1 MGNYCP
7 SIEYKRNDKMI
18 ELPEARTIAK
28 DLEKEI
34 LGKTIRDVSG
44 NYTGHKFTF
53 YYKDPNEYK
62 NQLIGKKIAKIN
74 ERNYYVE
81 FEIEDYKLIMRDG
94 VNIRYYDNKQ
104 TIPEKSKLL
113 LSFDDSSFINITV
126 AMYGFIGVVKND
138 ENMNDKYYDM
148 EIKGIGV
155 LDQEYT
161 FEYFKS
167 LINDTTKKLS
177 AKAFL
182 VTGQRILGIGNGV
195 VQDILFNA
203 KIHPKKKIQNMSDAE
218 IEALYNS
225 SKNTIITMIEQGGR
239 DTEKNIYG
247 EYGKYKTILSSKTYK
262 NSKCPNCG
270 NAFKKENYL
279 GGSIYYCEE
288 CQLNI

>member
-1 MGNYCP
+1 
-7 SIEYKRNDKMI
+7 MI

-34 LGKTIRDVSG
+34 LGKTIIDVSG

-53 YYKDPNEYK
+53 YYKNPTEYK
-62 NQLIGKKIAKIN
+62 TQLTGKKITKIN
-74 ERNYYVE
+74 RRNYYIE
-81 FEIEDYKLIMRDG
+81 LEIEDYKLIMRDG
-94 VNIRYYDNKQ
+94 VNIRYYDNIY

-113 LSFDDSSFINITV
+113 LSFNDGSFINITV
-126 AMYGFIGVVKND
+126 AMYAFIAVIKND
-138 ENMNDKYYDM
+138 ENMDNNYYDK
-148 EIKGIGV
+148 ELTGIGV
-155 LDQEYT
+155 LDKEYT

-167 LINDTTKKLS
+167 LINDTTQKLS

-182 VTGQRILGIGNGV
+182 ATEQRILGIGNGV

-203 KIHPKKKIQNMSDAE
+203 KVHPKKKIQNMSDTE
-218 IEALYNS
+218 IEGLYNS
-225 SKNTIITMIEQGGR
+225 SKNTITAMIEKGGR

-262 NSKCPNCG
+262 NGKCPICG
-270 NAFKKENYL
+270 KELKKENYL

-288 CQLNI
+288 CQQNT